1 MDIEFKEEGSGWDAL
16 FIPIGSFPVGEL
28 YSQQIALENTFS
40 IDPARPH
47 REVLLTLV
55 DNTLLLS
62 DPQHL
67 QVQPYAGLEL
77 DFDLKFEVLREA
89 SGPESQCMSAGA
101 VGFRLFYD

>member
-1 MDIEFKEEGSGWDAL
+1 MDIEFKEVGADWDAL

-28 YSQQIALENTFS
+28 YTQEIALENTFS
-40 IDPARPH
+40 IDPTRPH

-67 QVQPYAGLEL
+67 QVQPYAALEL
-77 DFDLKFEVLREA
+77 DFDLKFEVLREP
-89 SGPESQCMSAGA
+89 SSPPSQCMSAPA